1 MSTINIANMNLT
13 EFTESQIESEYN
25 YIDLTQKVKRKS
37 SNPDKYFITNKN
49 DKNDNINKF
58 EKDFINTDD
67 NDSVHSFTASLTIPE
82 KDKDKNDKISF
93 GTLIFYSLPSFGKMS
108 CLVLLNINSTLYYET
123 LGASLLYMSFFVTL
137 TRCLELIVKPFIAHL
152 SDETKT
158 KMGRRKPF
166 MLIGCGFYALFLIL
180 LFSPPSFRTSSK
192 SLSIWFG
199 FFFVFFFMA
208 ESVTIAPYLA
218 LGPELSSN
226 SKEREKL
233 YFFFY
238 MFQYIG
244 VLFAAAA
251 PIMMNK
257 LFSQCNCSY
266 CTDFPLLLEVEKCLQ
281 NCQIICNL
289 RANEKSFMT
298 LSVFIGLFFILSII
312 LLSVY
317 IQEKKGSFN
326 KEQVSFVPSV
336 HQLIANKPFLKLII
350 PWICDVSIITI
361 YSSMLPFFLNAII
374 NPQKYCRENNIPLKD
389 IQCSTNFHLGLSI
402 SIFFVSCIISCNI
415 WHYLVSKLGKIF
427 CWRIFSLI
435 CLFPF
440 SLYLF
445 CGVGTTNLLII
456 AAIITSFPAGGSYLN
471 DVVVSDAIEYDEFTS
486 GKRTEGIYTV
496 CSAFIPKFVSLFA
509 QAIPLSIMSIIGFI
523 PTEGGYVHTQPA
535 VVVYYLKLTFAGIPM
550 ILCVVSYFFKLQFP
564 IKDEINEKIKKGI
577 EIQKLEFEQM
587 KKENINYYKLYDP
600 VYDRKYVSII
610 PNTDEYNPKNSVL
623 TKDFLNHFISYRA
636 LFLIYN
642 GELVK
647 LKKMLKAIIILSAA
661 LSLFSFIL
669 LLYTFEYLS
678 EQKYSFI
685 PITDIFVLT
694 TLLIVI
700 ILFFLKLNALNRV
713 IDGEFELDKKMV
725 KLFIF
730 SKMKNNKELLY
741 EEHNTRNKQEK
752 LD

>member
-1 MSTINIANMNLT
+1 MSSDYSNVNLS
-13 EFTESQIESEYN
+13 EFSELKMETEYN
-25 YIDLTQKVKRKS
+25 YLDLSQKIKRKS
-37 SNPDKYFITNKN
+37 SIQEINKIN
-49 DKNDNINKF
+49 FNNQHTKINKIDSYENDN
-58 EKDFINTDD
+58 D
-67 NDSVHSFTASLTIPE
+67 NDSVHSFNISLIPQE
-82 KDKDKNDKISF
+82 KDKNDKISF
-93 GTLIFYSLPSFGKMS
+93 STLLFYSLPSFGKMS
-108 CLVLLNINSTLYYET
+108 SLVLLNINSTLYYES

-137 TRCLELIVKPFIAHL
+137 TRCLELIMKPFIAHV

-158 KMGRRKPF
+158 KIGRRKPF
-166 MLIGCGFYALFLIL
+166 MLIGCGFYALFLVL
-180 LFSPPSFRTSSK
+180 LFSPPSLRTSSK

-199 FFFVFFFMA
+199 VFFVFFFLA
-208 ESVTIAPYLA
+208 ESVTMAPYLA

-233 YFFFY
+233 YYFFY
-238 MFQYIG
+238 VFQYIG

-251 PIMMNK
+251 PILMNK
-257 LFSQCNCSY
+257 LFSQCDCSY
-266 CTDFPLLLEVEKCLQ
+266 CTNFPLLLDVEKCLQ

-289 RANEKSFMT
+289 RTNEKSFIT
-298 LSVFIGLFFILSII
+298 LSVFIGLFFIVTII
-312 LLSVY
+312 LLSIN

-336 HQLIANKPFLKLII
+336 HQLMNNKPFMRLII

-389 IQCSTNFHLGLSI
+389 TQCSTNYYLGLAI
-402 SIFFVSCIISCNI
+402 SIFFICCIISCNI
-415 WHYLVSKLGKIF
+415 WHYLVFKFGKIF

-445 CGVGTTNLLII
+445 CGVGTTNLLIV
-456 AAIITSFPAGGSYLN
+456 AAILTSFPAGGSYLN
-471 DVVVSDAIEYDEFTS
+471 DVVVSDSIEYDEFTS

-523 PTEGGYVHTQPA
+523 PTESGYVHTQPVA
-535 VVVYYLKLTFAGIPM
+535 VIYYLKATFAVIPM
-550 ILCVVSYFFKLQFP
+550 ILCVVSYFFKLKFP

-577 EIQKLEFEQM
+577 EIQKIEFEKM

-610 PNTDEYNPKNSVL
+610 SNTDEYNQKNSVL
-623 TKDFLNHFISYRA
+623 TKDFLSHFISYRA

-642 GELVK
+642 GDLK
-647 LKKMLKAIIILSAA
+647 LLRKILKSVIILSSI
-661 LSLFSFIL
+661 LCLFSFL
-669 LLYTFEYLS
+669 VLLYTFEFLS
-678 EQKYSFI
+678 EQKFSFI
-685 PITDIFVLT
+685 PITDIFVITGLV
-694 TLLIVI
+694 III

-713 IDGEFELDKKMV
+713 IDGEFELDTKMV

-730 SKMKNNKELLY
+730 AKMKNNKDFIY
-741 EEHNTRNKQEK
+741 QDDNKIKKDKKIE
-752 LD
+752 

>member
-1 MSTINIANMNLT
+1 MSSDYSNVNLS
-13 EFTESQIESEYN
+13 EFSELKMETEYN
-25 YIDLTQKVKRKS
+25 YLDLSQKIKRKS
-37 SNPDKYFITNKN
+37 SIQEINKIN
-49 DKNDNINKF
+49 FNNQQSKINKIDSYENDN
-58 EKDFINTDD
+58 D
-67 NDSVHSFTASLTIPE
+67 NDSVHSFNISLIPQE
-82 KDKDKNDKISF
+82 KDKNDKISF
-93 GTLIFYSLPSFGKMS
+93 STLLFYSLPSFGKMS
-108 CLVLLNINSTLYYET
+108 SLVLLNINSTLYYES

-137 TRCLELIVKPFIAHL
+137 TRCLELIMKPFIAHV

-166 MLIGCGFYALFLIL
+166 MLIGCGFYALFLVL
-180 LFSPPSFRTSSK
+180 LFCPPSLRTSSK

-199 FFFVFFFMA
+199 VFFVFFFLA
-208 ESVTIAPYLA
+208 ESVTMAPYLA

-233 YFFFY
+233 YYFFY
-238 MFQYIG
+238 VFQYIG

-251 PIMMNK
+251 PILMNK
-257 LFSQCNCSY
+257 LFSQCDCSY
-266 CTDFPLLLEVEKCLQ
+266 CTNFPLLLDVEKCLQ

-289 RANEKSFMT
+289 RANEKSFIT
-298 LSVFIGLFFILSII
+298 LSVFIGLFFIVTII
-312 LLSVY
+312 LLSIN

-336 HQLIANKPFLKLII
+336 HQLMNNKPFMRLII

-389 IQCSTNFHLGLSI
+389 TQCSTNYYLGLAI
-402 SIFFVSCIISCNI
+402 SIFFICCIISCNI
-415 WHYLVSKLGKIF
+415 WHYLVFKFGKIF

-445 CGVGTTNLLII
+445 CGVGTTNLLIV
-456 AAIITSFPAGGSYLN
+456 AAILTSFPAGGSYLN
-471 DVVVSDAIEYDEFTS
+471 DVVVSDSIEYDEFTS

-523 PTEGGYVHTQPA
+523 PTESGYVHTQPVA
-535 VVVYYLKLTFAGIPM
+535 VIYYLKATFAVIPM
-550 ILCVVSYFFKLQFP
+550 ILCVVSYFFKLKFP

-577 EIQKLEFEQM
+577 EIQKIEFEKM

-610 PNTDEYNPKNSVL
+610 SNTDEYNQKNSVL
-623 TKDFLNHFISYRA
+623 TKDFLSHFISYRA

-642 GELVK
+642 GDLK
-647 LKKMLKAIIILSAA
+647 LLRKILKSVIILSSI
-661 LSLFSFIL
+661 LCLFSFL
-669 LLYTFEYLS
+669 VLLYTFEFLS

-685 PITDIFVLT
+685 PITDIFVITGLV
-694 TLLIVI
+694 III

-713 IDGEFELDKKMV
+713 IDGEFELDTKMV

-730 SKMKNNKELLY
+730 AKMKNNKDFIY
-741 EEHNTRNKQEK
+741 QDDNKIKKDKKIE
-752 LD
+752 

>member
-1 MSTINIANMNLT
+1 MSSDYSNVNLS
-13 EFTESQIESEYN
+13 EFSELKMETEYN
-25 YIDLTQKVKRKS
+25 YLDLSQKIKRKS
-37 SNPDKYFITNKN
+37 SIQEINKIN
-49 DKNDNINKF
+49 FNNQQTKINEIDSYENDN
-58 EKDFINTDD
+58 D
-67 NDSVHSFTASLTIPE
+67 NDSVHSFNISLIPQE
-82 KDKDKNDKISF
+82 KDKNDKISF
-93 GTLIFYSLPSFGKMS
+93 STLLFYSLPSFGKMS
-108 CLVLLNINSTLYYET
+108 SLVLLNINSTLYYES

-137 TRCLELIVKPFIAHL
+137 TRCLELIMKPFIAHV

-166 MLIGCGFYALFLIL
+166 MLIGCGFYALFLVL
-180 LFSPPSFRTSSK
+180 LFSPPSLRTSSK
-192 SLSIWFG
+192 NLSIWFG
-199 FFFVFFFMA
+199 VFFVFFFLA
-208 ESVTIAPYLA
+208 ESVTMAPYLA

-233 YFFFY
+233 YYFFY
-238 MFQYIG
+238 VFQYIG

-251 PIMMNK
+251 PILMNK
-257 LFSQCNCSY
+257 LFSQCDCSY
-266 CTDFPLLLEVEKCLQ
+266 CTNFPLLLDVEKCLQ

-289 RANEKSFMT
+289 RANEKSFIT
-298 LSVFIGLFFILSII
+298 LSVFIGLFFIVTII
-312 LLSVY
+312 LLSIN

-336 HQLIANKPFLKLII
+336 HQLMNNKPFMRLII

-389 IQCSTNFHLGLSI
+389 TQCSTNYYLGLAI
-402 SIFFVSCIISCNI
+402 SIFFICCIISCNI
-415 WHYLVSKLGKIF
+415 WHYLVFKFGKIF

-445 CGVGTTNLLII
+445 CGVGTTNLLIV
-456 AAIITSFPAGGSYLN
+456 AAILTSFPAGGSYLN
-471 DVVVSDAIEYDEFTS
+471 DVVVSDSIEYDEFTS

-509 QAIPLSIMSIIGFI
+509 QAIPLSIMSIMGFI
-523 PTEGGYVHTQPA
+523 PTESGYVHTQPVA
-535 VVVYYLKLTFAGIPM
+535 VIYYLKATFTVIPM
-550 ILCVVSYFFKLQFP
+550 ILCVVSYFFKLKFP

-577 EIQKLEFEQM
+577 EIQKIEFEKM

-610 PNTDEYNPKNSVL
+610 SNTDEYNQKNSVL
-623 TKDFLNHFISYRA
+623 TKDFLSHFISYRA

-642 GELVK
+642 GDLK
-647 LKKMLKAIIILSAA
+647 LLRKILKSVIILSSI
-661 LSLFSFIL
+661 LCLFSFL
-669 LLYTFEYLS
+669 VLLYTFEFLS

-685 PITDIFVLT
+685 PITDIFVITGLV
-694 TLLIVI
+694 III

-713 IDGEFELDKKMV
+713 IDGEFELDTKMV

-730 SKMKNNKELLY
+730 AKMKNNKDFIY
-741 EEHNTRNKQEK
+741 QDDNKIKKDKKIE
-752 LD
+752 

>member
-1 MSTINIANMNLT
+1 MSSDYSNVNLS
-13 EFTESQIESEYN
+13 EFSELKMETEYN
-25 YIDLTQKVKRKS
+25 YLDLSQKIKRKS
-37 SNPDKYFITNKN
+37 SIQEINKIN
-49 DKNDNINKF
+49 FNNQQSKINKIDSYENDN
-58 EKDFINTDD
+58 D
-67 NDSVHSFTASLTIPE
+67 NDSVHSFNISLIPQE
-82 KDKDKNDKISF
+82 KDKNDKISF
-93 GTLIFYSLPSFGKMS
+93 STLLFYSLPSFGKMS
-108 CLVLLNINSTLYYET
+108 SLVLLNINSTLYYES

-137 TRCLELIVKPFIAHL
+137 TRCLELIMKPFIAHV

-166 MLIGCGFYALFLIL
+166 MLIGCGFYALFLVL
-180 LFSPPSFRTSSK
+180 LFSPPSLRTSSK

-199 FFFVFFFMA
+199 VFFVFFFLA
-208 ESVTIAPYLA
+208 ESVTMAPYLA

-233 YFFFY
+233 YYFFY
-238 MFQYIG
+238 VFQYIG

-251 PIMMNK
+251 PILMNK
-257 LFSQCNCSY
+257 LFSQCDCSY
-266 CTDFPLLLEVEKCLQ
+266 CTNFPLLLDVEKCLQ

-289 RANEKSFMT
+289 RANEKSFIT
-298 LSVFIGLFFILSII
+298 LSVFIGLFFIVTII
-312 LLSVY
+312 LLSIN

-336 HQLIANKPFLKLII
+336 HQLMNNKPFMRLII

-389 IQCSTNFHLGLSI
+389 TQCSTNYYLGLAI
-402 SIFFVSCIISCNI
+402 SIFFICCIISCNI
-415 WHYLVSKLGKIF
+415 WHYLVFKFGKIF

-445 CGVGTTNLLII
+445 CGVGTTNLLIV
-456 AAIITSFPAGGSYLN
+456 AAILTSFPAGGSYLN
-471 DVVVSDAIEYDEFTS
+471 DVVVSDSIEYDEFTS

-523 PTEGGYVHTQPA
+523 PTESGYVHTQPVA
-535 VVVYYLKLTFAGIPM
+535 VIYYLKATFAVIPM
-550 ILCVVSYFFKLQFP
+550 ILCVVSYFFKLKFP

-577 EIQKLEFEQM
+577 EIQKIEFEKM

-610 PNTDEYNPKNSVL
+610 SNTDEYNQKNSVL
-623 TKDFLNHFISYRA
+623 TKDFLSHFISYRA

-642 GELVK
+642 GDLK
-647 LKKMLKAIIILSAA
+647 LLRKILKSVIILSSI
-661 LSLFSFIL
+661 LCLFSFL
-669 LLYTFEYLS
+669 VLLYTFEFLS

-685 PITDIFVLT
+685 PITDIFVITGLV
-694 TLLIVI
+694 III

-713 IDGEFELDKKMV
+713 IDGEFELDTKMV

-730 SKMKNNKELLY
+730 AKMKNNKDFIYQED
-741 EEHNTRNKQEK
+741 NKINKDKKIE
-752 LD
+752 

>member
-1 MSTINIANMNLT
+1 MS
-13 EFTESQIESEYN
+13 
-25 YIDLTQKVKRKS
+25 QKIKRKS
-37 SNPDKYFITNKN
+37 SIQEINKIN
-49 DKNDNINKF
+49 FNNQQSKINKIDSYENDN
-58 EKDFINTDD
+58 D
-67 NDSVHSFTASLTIPE
+67 NDSVHSFNISLIPQE
-82 KDKDKNDKISF
+82 KDKNDKISF
-93 GTLIFYSLPSFGKMS
+93 STLLFYSLPSFGKMS
-108 CLVLLNINSTLYYET
+108 SLVLLNINSTLYYES

-137 TRCLELIVKPFIAHL
+137 TRCLELIMKPFIAHI

-166 MLIGCGFYALFLIL
+166 MLIGCGFYALFLVL
-180 LFSPPSFRTSSK
+180 LFSPPSLRTSSK

-199 FFFVFFFMA
+199 VFFVFFFLA
-208 ESVTIAPYLA
+208 ESVTMAPYLA

-233 YFFFY
+233 YYFFY
-238 MFQYIG
+238 VFQYIG

-251 PIMMNK
+251 PILMNK
-257 LFSQCNCSY
+257 LFSQCDCSY
-266 CTDFPLLLEVEKCLQ
+266 CTNFPLLLDVEKCLQ

-289 RANEKSFMT
+289 RANEKSFIT
-298 LSVFIGLFFILSII
+298 LSVFIGLFFIVTII
-312 LLSVY
+312 LLSIN

-336 HQLIANKPFLKLII
+336 HQLMNNKPFMRLII

-389 IQCSTNFHLGLSI
+389 TQCSTNYYLGLAI
-402 SIFFVSCIISCNI
+402 SIFFICCIISCNI
-415 WHYLVSKLGKIF
+415 WHYLVFKFGKIF

-445 CGVGTTNLLII
+445 CGVGTTNLLIV
-456 AAIITSFPAGGSYLN
+456 AAILTSFPAGGSYLN
-471 DVVVSDAIEYDEFTS
+471 DVVVSDSIEYDEFTS

-523 PTEGGYVHTQPA
+523 PTESGYVHTQPVA
-535 VVVYYLKLTFAGIPM
+535 VIYYLKATFAVIPM
-550 ILCVVSYFFKLQFP
+550 ILCVVSYFFKLKFP

-577 EIQKLEFEQM
+577 EIQKIEFEKM

-610 PNTDEYNPKNSVL
+610 SNTDEYNQKNSVL
-623 TKDFLNHFISYRA
+623 TKDFLSHFISYRA

-642 GELVK
+642 GDLK
-647 LKKMLKAIIILSAA
+647 LLRKILKSVIILSSI
-661 LSLFSFIL
+661 LCLFSFL
-669 LLYTFEYLS
+669 VLLYTFEFLS

-685 PITDIFVLT
+685 PITDIFVITGLV
-694 TLLIVI
+694 III

-713 IDGEFELDKKMV
+713 IDGEFELDTKMV

-730 SKMKNNKELLY
+730 AKMKNNKDFIY
-741 EEHNTRNKQEK
+741 QDDNKIKKDKKIE
-752 LD
+752 

>member
-1 MSTINIANMNLT
+1 MSSDYSNVNLS
-13 EFTESQIESEYN
+13 EFSELKMETEYN
-25 YIDLTQKVKRKS
+25 YLDLSQKIKRKS
-37 SNPDKYFITNKN
+37 SIQEINKIN
-49 DKNDNINKF
+49 FNNQQSKINEIDSYENDN
-58 EKDFINTDD
+58 D
-67 NDSVHSFTASLTIPE
+67 NDSVHSFNISLIPQE
-82 KDKDKNDKISF
+82 KDKNDKISF
-93 GTLIFYSLPSFGKMS
+93 STLLFYSLPSFGKMS
-108 CLVLLNINSTLYYET
+108 SLVLLNINSTLYYES

-137 TRCLELIVKPFIAHL
+137 TRCLELIMKPFIAHV

-158 KMGRRKPF
+158 KIGRRKPF
-166 MLIGCGFYALFLIL
+166 MLIGCGFYALFLVL
-180 LFSPPSFRTSSK
+180 LFSPPSLRTSSK

-199 FFFVFFFMA
+199 VFFVFFFLA
-208 ESVTIAPYLA
+208 ESVTMAPYLA

-233 YFFFY
+233 YYFFY
-238 MFQYIG
+238 VFQYIG

-251 PIMMNK
+251 PILMNK
-257 LFSQCNCSY
+257 LFSQCDCSY
-266 CTDFPLLLEVEKCLQ
+266 CTNFPLLLDVEKCLQ

-289 RANEKSFMT
+289 RANEKSFIT
-298 LSVFIGLFFILSII
+298 LSVFIGLFFIVTII
-312 LLSVY
+312 LLSIN

-336 HQLIANKPFLKLII
+336 HQLMNNKPFMRLII

-389 IQCSTNFHLGLSI
+389 TQCSTNYYLGLAI
-402 SIFFVSCIISCNI
+402 SIFFICCIISCNI
-415 WHYLVSKLGKIF
+415 WHYLVFKFGKIF

-445 CGVGTTNLLII
+445 CGVGTTNLLIV
-456 AAIITSFPAGGSYLN
+456 AAILTSFPAGGSYLN
-471 DVVVSDAIEYDEFTS
+471 DVVVSDSIEYDEFTS

-523 PTEGGYVHTQPA
+523 PTESGYVHTQPVA
-535 VVVYYLKLTFAGIPM
+535 VIYYLKATFAVIPM
-550 ILCVVSYFFKLQFP
+550 ILCVVSYFFKLKFP

-577 EIQKLEFEQM
+577 EIQKIEFEKM

-610 PNTDEYNPKNSVL
+610 SNTDEYNQKNSVL
-623 TKDFLNHFISYRA
+623 TKDFLSHFISYRA

-642 GELVK
+642 GDLK
-647 LKKMLKAIIILSAA
+647 LLRKILKSVIILSSI
-661 LSLFSFIL
+661 LCLFSFL
-669 LLYTFEYLS
+669 VLLYTFEFLS

-685 PITDIFVLT
+685 PITDIFVITGLV
-694 TLLIVI
+694 III

-713 IDGEFELDKKMV
+713 IDGEFELDTKMV

-730 SKMKNNKELLY
+730 AKMKNNKDFIY
-741 EEHNTRNKQEK
+741 QDDNKIKKDKKIE
-752 LD
+752 

>member
-1 MSTINIANMNLT
+1 MSTLNLENMNLS
-13 EFTESQIESEYN
+13 EFSESRMESEYN
-25 YIDLTQKVKRKS
+25 YIDLTKKIKRKS
-37 SNPDKYFITNKN
+37 SITEKRNYPNENASFDIIEKN
-49 DKNDNINKF
+49 TEENYDN
-58 EKDFINTDD
+58 E
-67 NDSVHSFTASLTIPE
+67 SLHSFTATRSIS
-82 KDKDKNDKISF
+82 DKDKTDKISF

-108 CLVLLNINSTLYYET
+108 CLVLLNINSTLYYES

-137 TRCLELIVKPFIAHL
+137 TRCLELIVKPFIAHI
-152 SDETKT
+152 SDEIKT

-166 MLIGCGFYALFLIL
+166 MLIGCGFYALFLVL

-199 FFFVFFFMA
+199 VFFVLFFMA

-233 YFFFY
+233 YYFFY
-238 MFQYIG
+238 VFQYVG

-251 PIMMNK
+251 PILMNK
-257 LFSQCNCSY
+257 LFSQCDCSY
-266 CTDFPLLLEVEKCLQ
+266 CTDFPLLLDVEKCLQ

-289 RANEKSFMT
+289 RANEKSFIS
-298 LSVFIGLFFILSII
+298 LSVFIGLFFILTII

-317 IQEKKGSFN
+317 VQEKKGSFN
-326 KEQVSFVPSV
+326 KENLSFVPSL
-336 HQLIANKPFLKLII
+336 HQLINNKAFIKLII
-350 PWICDVSIITI
+350 PWICDISVITI

-374 NPQKYCRENNIPLKD
+374 NPQKYCRVNNIPLKD
-389 IQCSTNFHLGLSI
+389 AQCSTNYYLGLSI
-402 SIFFVSCIISCNI
+402 SIFFICCIISCNI
-415 WHYLVSKLGKIF
+415 WHYLVSKFGKVF
-427 CWRIFSLI
+427 CWRIFSLF

-445 CGVGTTNLLII
+445 CGLGTTNLLII
-456 AAIITSFPAGGSYLN
+456 AAIITSFPAGASYLN
-471 DVVVSDAIEYDEFTS
+471 DVVVSDAIEYDEFKS

-523 PTEGGYVHTQPA
+523 PTESGYVHTQPMA
-535 VVVYYLKLTFAGIPM
+535 VIYYLKITFAGIPM

-564 IKDEINEKIKKGI
+564 IKDEINDKIKKGI
-577 EIQKLEFEQM
+577 EIQKSEFDKM

-600 VYDRKYVSII
+600 VFERKYVGII
-610 PNTDEYNPKNSVL
+610 PNTDENNPKNSVL
-623 TKDFLNHFISYRA
+623 TKDFLNHFNTYRA

-642 GELVK
+642 GELNS
-647 LKKMLKAIIILSAA
+647 LKKILKAIVILCSA
-661 LSLFSFIL
+661 LFFFSFIIL
-669 LLYTFEYLS
+669 LLTFEYLS

-685 PITDIFVLT
+685 PITDIFFLT
-694 TLLIVI
+694 ALIIVI
-700 ILFFLKLNALNRV
+700 ILFLLKLNALNKV

-725 KLFIF
+725 KLVIF
-730 SKMKNNKELLY
+730 AKMKNSKELLY
-741 EEHNTRNKQEK
+741 DEQKTNKKEEK

>member
-1 MSTINIANMNLT
+1 MSSDYSNVNLS
-13 EFTESQIESEYN
+13 EFSELKMETEYN
-25 YIDLTQKVKRKS
+25 YLDLSQKIKRKS
-37 SNPDKYFITNKN
+37 SIQEINKIN
-49 DKNDNINKF
+49 FNNQHTKINKIDSYENDN
-58 EKDFINTDD
+58 D
-67 NDSVHSFTASLTIPE
+67 NDSVHSFNISLIPQE
-82 KDKDKNDKISF
+82 KDKNDKISF
-93 GTLIFYSLPSFGKMS
+93 STLLFYSLPSFGKMS
-108 CLVLLNINSTLYYET
+108 SLVLLNINSTLYYES

-137 TRCLELIVKPFIAHL
+137 TRCLELIMKPFIAHV

-166 MLIGCGFYALFLIL
+166 MLIGCGFYALFLVL
-180 LFSPPSFRTSSK
+180 LFSPPSLRTSSK

-199 FFFVFFFMA
+199 VFFVFFFLA
-208 ESVTIAPYLA
+208 ESVTMAPYLA

-233 YFFFY
+233 YYFFY
-238 MFQYIG
+238 VFQYIG

-251 PIMMNK
+251 PILMNK
-257 LFSQCNCSY
+257 LFSQCDCSY
-266 CTDFPLLLEVEKCLQ
+266 CTNFPLLLDVEKCLQ

-289 RANEKSFMT
+289 RTNEKSFIT
-298 LSVFIGLFFILSII
+298 LSVFIGLFFIVTII
-312 LLSVY
+312 LLSIN

-336 HQLIANKPFLKLII
+336 HQLMNNKPFMRLII

-389 IQCSTNFHLGLSI
+389 TQCSTNYYLGLAI
-402 SIFFVSCIISCNI
+402 SIFFICCIISCNI
-415 WHYLVSKLGKIF
+415 WHYLVFKFGKIF

-445 CGVGTTNLLII
+445 CGVGTTNLLIV
-456 AAIITSFPAGGSYLN
+456 AAILTSFPAGGSYLN
-471 DVVVSDAIEYDEFTS
+471 DVVVSDSIEYDEFTS

-523 PTEGGYVHTQPA
+523 PTESGYVHTQPVA
-535 VVVYYLKLTFAGIPM
+535 VIYYLKATFAVIPM
-550 ILCVVSYFFKLQFP
+550 ILCVVSYFFKLKFP

-577 EIQKLEFEQM
+577 EIQKIEFEKM

-610 PNTDEYNPKNSVL
+610 SNTDEYNQKNSVL
-623 TKDFLNHFISYRA
+623 TKDFLSHFISYRA

-642 GELVK
+642 GDLK
-647 LKKMLKAIIILSAA
+647 LLRKILKSVIILSSI
-661 LSLFSFIL
+661 LCLFSFL
-669 LLYTFEYLS
+669 VLLYTFEFLS

-685 PITDIFVLT
+685 PITDIFVITGLV
-694 TLLIVI
+694 III

-713 IDGEFELDKKMV
+713 IDGEFELDTKMV

-730 SKMKNNKELLY
+730 AKMKNNKDFIY
-741 EEHNTRNKQEK
+741 QDDNKIKKDKKIE
-752 LD
+752 